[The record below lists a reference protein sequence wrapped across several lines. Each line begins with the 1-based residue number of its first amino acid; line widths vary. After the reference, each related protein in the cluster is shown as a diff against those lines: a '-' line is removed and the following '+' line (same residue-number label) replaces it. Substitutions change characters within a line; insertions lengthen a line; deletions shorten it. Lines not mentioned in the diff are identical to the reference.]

1 MTYLPENSW
10 WLIISILVWLLISIT
25 ETAFV
30 ASDKVR
36 YVLDK
41 KNNGVFNHM
50 LNTIYNHPRQ
60 FLTTL
65 ALGNIIL
72 LGWIIYLLIEILDPA
87 LMTFALMKKEAVRY
101 FFIIV
106 VISLLTIAANQFIP
120 RMILRKNPD
129 GWIKI
134 FAIPAF
140 LYYILIY
147 PLTRAFIQVSRFLLK
162 IFGCSVKPIQNVILN
177 EKELDSYVKLNI
189 EDIPND
195 NDVDTDVKIFRN
207 ALDFST
213 KRVKDC
219 MIPRTDII
227 AVRNDTSTE
236 ILKEKFIETGL
247 SRILVFEDNIDNII
261 GYIHI
266 WELFNDP
273 ENWTKKITPLTFVPE
288 SMQAKKLMSDLMQQH
303 KNMAVVVDEFGGTS
317 GIVTLEDLVEE
328 IFGDIYDEYDTK
340 SRFLKK
346 ENDNE
351 YVLSGRME
359 IDQVNEILGLDLPES
374 DEYSTIAGMILHYAQ
389 RFPKTYETIDI
400 GKFSFK
406 ILKVTARKIE
416 VVRLMVNSLKK
427 E

>member
-219 MIPRTDII
+219 MIPRADII

-346 ENDNE
+346 ENENE

>member
-72 LGWIIYLLIEILDPA
+72 LGWIIYLFIEILDPA

-147 PLTRAFIQVSRFLLK
+147 PVTRAFIQVSRFLLK

>member
-72 LGWIIYLLIEILDPA
+72 LGWIIYLFIEILDPA

-147 PLTRAFIQVSRFLLK
+147 PVTRAFIQVSRFLLK

-340 SRFLKK
+340 SRFMKK

>member
-72 LGWIIYLLIEILDPA
+72 LGWIIYFLIEILDPA
-87 LMTFALMKKEAVRY
+87 LMTFTLMKKEAVRY

-106 VISLLTIAANQFIP
+106 VISLLTVAANQFIP

-147 PLTRAFIQVSRFLLK
+147 PLTRAFISFPFFVENFW
-162 IFGCSVKPIQNVILN
+162 V
-177 EKELDSYVKLNI
+177 
-189 EDIPND
+189 
-195 NDVDTDVKIFRN
+195 FR
-207 ALDFST
+207 
-213 KRVKDC
+213 
-219 MIPRTDII
+219 
-227 AVRNDTSTE
+227 
-236 ILKEKFIETGL
+236 
-247 SRILVFEDNIDNII
+247 
-261 GYIHI
+261 
-266 WELFNDP
+266 
-273 ENWTKKITPLTFVPE
+273 
-288 SMQAKKLMSDLMQQH
+288 QA
-303 KNMAVVVDEFGGTS
+303 
-317 GIVTLEDLVEE
+317 
-328 IFGDIYDEYDTK
+328 
-340 SRFLKK
+340 
-346 ENDNE
+346 
-351 YVLSGRME
+351 
-359 IDQVNEILGLDLPES
+359 DQKCN
-374 DEYSTIAGMILHYAQ
+374 
-389 RFPKTYETIDI
+389 F
-400 GKFSFK
+400 
-406 ILKVTARKIE
+406 
-416 VVRLMVNSLKK
+416 
-427 E
+427 

>member
-72 LGWIIYLLIEILDPA
+72 LGWIIYLFIEILDPA
-87 LMTFALMKKEAVRY
+87 LLTFALMKKEAVRY

-328 IFGDIYDEYDTK
+328 IFGDIYDDYDTK

-351 YVLSGRME
+351 YILSGRME

>member
-1 MTYLPENSW
+1 MTYLSETICR
-10 WLIISILVWLLISIT
+10 LIISILVWLLISIT

-30 ASDKVR
+30 ASDKMR

-41 KNNGVFNHM
+41 KNNGVFNHT
-50 LNTIYNHPRQ
+50 LNAIYNHPRQ

-65 ALGNIIL
+65 VFGNIIL
-72 LGWIIYLLIEILDPA
+72 LGWIIYLSIEILDPV
-87 LMTFALMKKEAVRY
+87 LMTFALMKREAVRY

-106 VISLLTIAANQFIP
+106 VISLLAITANQLIP
-120 RMILRKNPD
+120 RMILKKNTNR
-129 GWIKI
+129 WIKT
-134 FAIPAF
+134 FVIPAF

-162 IFGCSVKPIQNVILN
+162 IFGCSVKPIKNVIFN

-189 EDIPND
+189 GDIPND
-195 NDVDTDVKIFRN
+195 NGIDTDVKIFRN

-219 MIPRTDII
+219 MIPRADIV
-227 AVRNDTSTE
+227 AVRNGTNTE

-288 SMQAKKLMSDLMQQH
+288 SMPAKKLMKDLMQQH

-359 IDQVNEILGLDLPES
+359 IDQVNEILELDLPQS

-400 GKFSFK
+400 GKFSFQ

-416 VVRLMVNSLKK
+416 VVRLKVNSPKK

>member
-72 LGWIIYLLIEILDPA
+72 LGWIIYLFIEILDPA
-87 LMTFALMKKEAVRY
+87 LLTFALMKKEAVRY

-340 SRFLKK
+340 SRFMKK

>member
-72 LGWIIYLLIEILDPA
+72 LGWIIYLFIEILDPA
-87 LMTFALMKKEAVRY
+87 LLTFALMKKEAVRY

-106 VISLLTIAANQFIP
+106 VISLLTVAANQFIP

-351 YVLSGRME
+351 YILSGRME

>member
-72 LGWIIYLLIEILDPA
+72 LGWIIYLSIEILDPA

>member
-72 LGWIIYLLIEILDPA
+72 LGWIIYLFIEILDPA

-219 MIPRTDII
+219 MIPRADII
-227 AVRNDTSTE
+227 AVRNDTNTE

-351 YVLSGRME
+351 YILSGRME

>member
-1 MTYLPENSW
+1 MTYLSETICR
-10 WLIISILVWLLISIT
+10 LIISISVWLLISIT

-30 ASDKVR
+30 ASDKMR

-41 KNNGVFNHM
+41 KNNGVFNHT
-50 LNTIYNHPRQ
+50 LNAIYNHPRQ

-65 ALGNIIL
+65 VFGNIIL
-72 LGWIIYLLIEILDPA
+72 LGWIIYLSIEILDPV
-87 LMTFALMKKEAVRY
+87 LMTFALMKREAVRY

-106 VISLLTIAANQFIP
+106 VTSLLAITANQLIP
-120 RMILRKNPD
+120 RMILKKNTNR
-129 GWIKI
+129 WIKT

-162 IFGCSVKPIQNVILN
+162 IFGCSVKPIKNVIFN
-177 EKELDSYVKLNI
+177 EKEIDSYVKLNI

-195 NDVDTDVKIFRN
+195 NGIDTDVKIFRN

-219 MIPRTDII
+219 MIPRADIV
-227 AVRNDTSTE
+227 AVRNGTNAE

-288 SMQAKKLMSDLMQQH
+288 SMPAKKLMKDLMQQH

-328 IFGDIYDEYDTK
+328 IFGDIYDEFDTK

-359 IDQVNEILGLDLPES
+359 ISQVNEILELDLPQS

-400 GKFSFK
+400 GKFSFQ

-416 VVRLMVNSLKK
+416 VVRLKVNSPKK

>member
-1 MTYLPENSW
+1 MTYLPETIW

-389 RFPKTYETIDI
+389 RFPKTYETIGI

>member
-72 LGWIIYLLIEILDPA
+72 LGWIIYLFIEILDPA
-87 LMTFALMKKEAVRY
+87 LLTFALMKKEAVRY

-106 VISLLTIAANQFIP
+106 VISLLTVAANQFIP

-147 PLTRAFIQVSRFLLK
+147 PVTRAFIQVSRFLLK

-219 MIPRTDII
+219 MIPRADII
-227 AVRNDTSTE
+227 AVRNDTNTE

-340 SRFLKK
+340 SRFMKK

>member
-72 LGWIIYLLIEILDPA
+72 LGWIIYLFIEILDPA

-106 VISLLTIAANQFIP
+106 VISLLTVAANQFIP

-219 MIPRTDII
+219 MIPRADII
-227 AVRNDTSTE
+227 AVRNDTNTE

-351 YVLSGRME
+351 YILSGRME

>member
-72 LGWIIYLLIEILDPA
+72 LGWIIYLFIEILDPA
-87 LMTFALMKKEAVRY
+87 LLTFALMKKEAVRY

-351 YVLSGRME
+351 YILSGRME

>member
-1 MTYLPENSW
+1 
-10 WLIISILVWLLISIT
+10 
-25 ETAFV
+25 
-30 ASDKVR
+30 
-36 YVLDK
+36 
-41 KNNGVFNHM
+41 
-50 LNTIYNHPRQ
+50 
-60 FLTTL
+60 
-65 ALGNIIL
+65 
-72 LGWIIYLLIEILDPA
+72 
-87 LMTFALMKKEAVRY
+87 
-101 FFIIV
+101 
-106 VISLLTIAANQFIP
+106 
-120 RMILRKNPD
+120 
-129 GWIKI
+129 
-134 FAIPAF
+134 
-140 LYYILIY
+140 
-147 PLTRAFIQVSRFLLK
+147 
-162 IFGCSVKPIQNVILN
+162 
-177 EKELDSYVKLNI
+177 
-189 EDIPND
+189 
-195 NDVDTDVKIFRN
+195 
-207 ALDFST
+207 
-213 KRVKDC
+213 VKDC
-219 MIPRTDII
+219 MIPRADII

-340 SRFLKK
+340 SRFMKK

>member
-72 LGWIIYLLIEILDPA
+72 LGWIIYLFIEILDPA
-87 LMTFALMKKEAVRY
+87 LMTFTLMKKEAVRY

-147 PLTRAFIQVSRFLLK
+147 PVTRAFIQVSRFLLK

>member
-1 MTYLPENSW
+1 MTYLSETICR
-10 WLIISILVWLLISIT
+10 LIISISVWLLISIT

-30 ASDKVR
+30 ASDKMR

-41 KNNGVFNHM
+41 KNNGVFNHT
-50 LNTIYNHPRQ
+50 LNAIYNHPRQ

-65 ALGNIIL
+65 VFGNIIL
-72 LGWIIYLLIEILDPA
+72 LGWIIYLFIEILDPV
-87 LMTFALMKKEAVRY
+87 LMTFALMKREAVRY

-106 VISLLTIAANQFIP
+106 VISLLAITANQLIP
-120 RMILRKNPD
+120 RMILKKNTNR
-129 GWIKI
+129 WIKT

-162 IFGCSVKPIQNVILN
+162 IFGCSVKPIKNVIFN
-177 EKELDSYVKLNI
+177 EKEIDSYVKLNI

-195 NDVDTDVKIFRN
+195 NGIDTDVKIFRN

-219 MIPRTDII
+219 MIPRADIV
-227 AVRNDTSTE
+227 AVRNGTNAE

-273 ENWTKKITPLTFVPE
+273 KNWTKKITPLTFVPE
-288 SMQAKKLMSDLMQQH
+288 SMPAKKLMKDLMQQH

-359 IDQVNEILGLDLPES
+359 ISQVNEILELDLPQS

-400 GKFSFK
+400 GKFSFQ

-416 VVRLMVNSLKK
+416 VVRLKVNSPKK

>member
-72 LGWIIYLLIEILDPA
+72 LGWIIYLFIEILDPA

-106 VISLLTIAANQFIP
+106 VISLLTVAANQFIP

-340 SRFLKK
+340 SRFMKK

>member
-1 MTYLPENSW
+1 
-10 WLIISILVWLLISIT
+10 
-25 ETAFV
+25 
-30 ASDKVR
+30 
-36 YVLDK
+36 
-41 KNNGVFNHM
+41 
-50 LNTIYNHPRQ
+50 
-60 FLTTL
+60 
-65 ALGNIIL
+65 
-72 LGWIIYLLIEILDPA
+72 
-87 LMTFALMKKEAVRY
+87 
-101 FFIIV
+101 
-106 VISLLTIAANQFIP
+106 LLTIAANQFIP

-219 MIPRTDII
+219 MIPRADII

-346 ENDNE
+346 ENENE

>member
-72 LGWIIYLLIEILDPA
+72 LGWIIYLFIEILDPA
-87 LMTFALMKKEAVRY
+87 LLTFALMKKEAVRY

-106 VISLLTIAANQFIP
+106 VISLLTVAANQFIP

-219 MIPRTDII
+219 MIPRADII

-247 SRILVFEDNIDNII
+247 SRILVFDDNIDNII

>member
-72 LGWIIYLLIEILDPA
+72 LGWIIYLFIEILDPA

-219 MIPRTDII
+219 MIPRADII

-340 SRFLKK
+340 SRFMKK

>member
-72 LGWIIYLLIEILDPA
+72 LGWIIYLFIEILDPA

-106 VISLLTIAANQFIP
+106 VISLLTVAANQFIP

>member
-72 LGWIIYLLIEILDPA
+72 LGWIIYLFIEILDPA

-106 VISLLTIAANQFIP
+106 VISLLTVAANQFIP

-162 IFGCSVKPIQNVILN
+162 IFGCSVKPIQNVIFN

-219 MIPRTDII
+219 MIPRADII
-227 AVRNDTSTE
+227 AVRNDTNTE

-273 ENWTKKITPLTFVPE
+273 ENWTKWEMNDGAYIGKNYIAKAEQKEVPAHYSNVGRFWGCSRNFVP
-288 SMQAKKLMSDLMQQH
+288 
-303 KNMAVVVDEFGGTS
+303 VPT
-317 GIVTLEDLVEE
+317 ILEPET
-328 IFGDIYDEYDTK
+328 IAPWSAGWAP
-340 SRFLKK
+340 
-346 ENDNE
+346 
-351 YVLSGRME
+351 
-359 IDQVNEILGLDLPES
+359 DQVERTIVRTLRRYHERCMNYDRQSWTKRAGRKPRKSPLRQGDTNGAHSIPFATPILYQLLDYMAEHPP
-374 DEYSTIAGMILHYAQ
+374 DVYAVLW
-389 RFPKTYETIDI
+389 YE
-400 GKFSFK
+400 KQVPF
-406 ILKVTARKIE
+406 
-416 VVRLMVNSLKK
+416 
-427 E
+427 

>member
-72 LGWIIYLLIEILDPA
+72 LGWIIYLFIEILDPA

-340 SRFLKK
+340 SRFMKK

>member
-72 LGWIIYLLIEILDPA
+72 LGWIIYLFIEILDPA

-106 VISLLTIAANQFIP
+106 VISLLTVAANQFIP

-219 MIPRTDII
+219 MIPRADII
-227 AVRNDTSTE
+227 AVRNDTNTE

-340 SRFLKK
+340 SRFMKK

>member
-72 LGWIIYLLIEILDPA
+72 LGWIIYLFIEILDPA
-87 LMTFALMKKEAVRY
+87 LMTFTLMKKEAVRY

-147 PLTRAFIQVSRFLLK
+147 PVTRAFIQVSRFLLK

-351 YVLSGRME
+351 YILSGRME